1 MDLDKIAPSYVG
13 EQRLKLA
20 LRDLNVKPRVGLV
33 LILTVDYSDTAL
45 EVGGDQVGVVLPL
58 IYTVTQP
65 DGSKLVE
72 RLFELVPP
80 SVVDFVPEVS
90 GNHLVRIGEAFH
102 NRWWGSTIL
111 TVVGD
116 ERDA

>member
-1 MDLDKIAPSYVG
+1 MDVDKIAPAYVG
-13 EQRLKLA
+13 DQRLTLA
-20 LRDLNVKPRVGLV
+20 LRDADIKPRVGLV
-33 LILTVDYSDTAL
+33 LVLTVDYSNTAL
-45 EVGGDQVGVVLPL
+45 EPGGDQVGVLLPL
-58 IYTVTQP
+58 VYTVTQP
-65 DGSKLVE
+65 DGTKLVE

-102 NRWWGSTIL
+102 NRWWGSLLI

-116 ERDA
+116 QRDA